1 MHHIISSTAPEHR
14 LGAWL
19 SLLGIILVA
28 LNLRAATVTLAPIYN
43 YIEQNFAIN
52 DKAISIIGMLP
63 ALSFALF
70 GLLAPRLT
78 RLVGLERS
86 LIIAMI
92 MTSIGELLRGY
103 LSQSAWS
110 LGLFSFISLG
120 GMGLGNVLLPPAIKH
135 YFPNHIGL
143 LTSLYTVLT
152 ALSASIP
159 SLVAVPTTTTMG
171 WRFAV
176 SVWGMLAFIALSP
189 WLALIQQHHITNHNI
204 NTSTYKASQ
213 WPTAWA
219 LAIMFSVG
227 ALSMYAYVA
236 WLPKMLVSMVGIS
249 KTQAGIALALYN
261 AAGIPHSIIIPMLLL
276 KTKHPIYIIIFA
288 SSCLCIGSLWLGYFP
303 QFFWGWI
310 ILIGLGAMY
319 IPLGLTL
326 INLRSDTEQGANI
339 LSGFVQGV
347 GYLIA
352 AIGPFLM
359 GHLYAWPGNWL
370 YSCWFVAIAEI
381 LAGIAGAFAVRKVYI
396 EDSNN

>member
-1 MHHIISSTAPEHR
+1 MHNIISSTAPEHR
-14 LGAWL
+14 LSAWL

-70 GLLAPRLT
+70 GLLAPRST
-78 RLVGLERS
+78 RLVGLEKS

-92 MTSIGELLRGY
+92 MTSIGELLRRY

-176 SVWGMLAFIALSP
+176 GVWGMLAFIALLP

-213 WPTAWA
+213 WPTA
-219 LAIMFSVG
+219 
-227 ALSMYAYVA
+227 
-236 WLPKMLVSMVGIS
+236 
-249 KTQAGIALALYN
+249 
-261 AAGIPHSIIIPMLLL
+261 
-276 KTKHPIYIIIFA
+276 
-288 SSCLCIGSLWLGYFP
+288 
-303 QFFWGWI
+303 
-310 ILIGLGAMY
+310 
-319 IPLGLTL
+319 
-326 INLRSDTEQGANI
+326 
-339 LSGFVQGV
+339 
-347 GYLIA
+347 
-352 AIGPFLM
+352 
-359 GHLYAWPGNWL
+359 
-370 YSCWFVAIAEI
+370 
-381 LAGIAGAFAVRKVYI
+381 
-396 EDSNN
+396 